1 MKNAK
6 DIEVAT
12 GTAAAGG
19 GSFVDVVSTSKNVEA
34 STTVASKIGKAATKR
49 NDRRGRASNLATN
62 GKAVRIGGGTVVEE
76 NLVLHDEQA
85 METTPSIPY
94 SPSQATATVP
104 AKAAGG
110 NAIDNQM
117 LVVESCSEDGAHLV
131 CDSGAAAAAAAL
143 VVCHNGSAT
152 TRMMPDNGVVATTVP
167 KQSIGGRALRPRQA
181 TTTLFKATPKRSG
194 PFQEVVLCDADV
206 KRIVGRRIKVFW
218 PLDSKWYYGEV
229 KAYNSARKLH
239 KIVYD
244 DKDEEWLKLQK
255 EQFKLQVLEGE
266 VFGAQ
271 LSVVATHSSDR
282 SADTQKAARV
292 SARRFKASSE
302 RGENGVPAT
311 PLTDAVL
318 VSSDGLADH
327 PDLELSSRAR
337 NLSKLL
343 GQEDVVPAAGPDA
356 PQSTEKVAAL
366 DHLATVEERMLLG
379 DSLIVGNG
387 SLDHRHTSLLSDS
400 KPGTLTED
408 QDDSSS
414 PDQQTSGRFLS
425 ERSSDD
431 GGACESAKSLT
442 CSKWDGSVEPDAV
455 LTKKQ
460 PLAANVGDVLSE
472 IKQSSGVLEEK
483 PGERLEKDEVPP
495 MTENEC
501 ADHCTP
507 DAEQMELMATHMV
520 PGFKLH
526 EVNESANSLPLSVDA
541 SVVCPPSLSDMMDGT
556 RIAQEGSVLKDMG
569 NVLVAASLPLDPHLS
584 LCVAD
589 GVVENGLSINTE
601 PISETSLPKLITIG
615 QSEDCSAFALMTSTW
630 ESKEHD
636 MVRTR
641 DKELL
646 GEVMPRQCRKRKR
659 SHPARLVADRPGI
672 VSACE
677 TWQPQ
682 ILVREDRHFT
692 KYIGTYLVHVAC
704 LISLQHYESL
714 EVSSTDIWRTIL
726 PLKLSIF
733 PVSFIDGFGRRVKQA
748 VLTDSQKEHW
758 LVPGVLANDRDLLS
772 ADEIEAKGEVSVTLD
787 KLSATKL
794 VELPDISA
802 VQTGGG
808 LADDI
813 SQEQA
818 AHMDPC
824 NRTNANE
831 KCVIEYDQAQF
842 IHSAHVDDG
851 QAVCPDVQMEI
862 TQTPSELQLGS
873 PSELDS
879 KKSEQQESVYK
890 SGLES
895 FEAVVV
901 KSHEGCSLS
910 EKQRR
915 TTDTDETLGDPA
927 DHSTTGLHI
936 SSNTPDVDIA
946 LGGKKHIESKEA
958 CAYAVVKSRF
968 SCGSRIT
975 ESGSAFARSR
985 KRAKHIPKHNM
996 ECCATVAEEKIHEM
1010 PSSDPG
1016 GMLPAKQQ
1024 KVQAESNTRD
1034 NGGSVGLSEC
1044 EVDGG
1049 MSGNGEPKQVGS
1061 ELPRVNVLKLWRCP
1075 TNKTQWRVATSP
1087 CVLERGS
1094 NLSHD
1099 SAEPLTPA
1107 PTADRKRPFVHCPE
1121 SLQSESPEENGQS
1134 IVYPED
1140 LGNFDNETSVSPT
1153 VQSLNLKGKEIWSNC
1168 DASSIQGGICIS
1180 KKRPRIGSISPVS
1193 SDDAGGSFSRADELY
1208 QHRHPMDQSDLQ
1220 GAEFANSGCNANVL
1234 IVEIDKGWR
1243 EIGAS
1248 VELQLCEGQGWM
1260 LVVSIGRES
1269 VYTHKAE
1276 QSIPSGTTNR
1286 YTHAMMWKGGKGWS
1300 LEFEDRKQ
1308 WQVFKEMHEECFQRN
1323 ARAASVRHIP
1333 IPGVTHV
1340 EDFSTKGPECQFTRP
1355 SAKYIGQVENEV
1367 ELALANTQV
1376 VYDMDSED
1384 EQWLVQVNKQ
1394 KDSADCTTTE
1404 PFVAEE
1410 TLERLMDKLEKGAF
1424 VKQQDSVELV
1434 SAEFAGELCQ
1444 GLASEEVI
1452 NLVYA
1457 YWSGKRDR
1465 KGMALVRHFQP
1476 APWEIYQK
1484 QMQMWQD
1491 QFMQLQQQSL
1501 TASKQQLLQQCR
1513 RPPLFAFCLRPRGL
1527 EARRILQ
1534 KQRSHRKQ
1542 SVNGNATR
1550 NWISVGSMDGALD
1563 SPSKRDYCAEP
1574 VNGLYLGLTS
1584 HGGPRPT
1591 EEALRAT
1598 LADPFNGYAGE
1609 ADVPGWSMP
1618 MSELGN
1624 AVISEIPQ
1632 KKFCKSKKASR
1643 KVRRLRRLAAAQES
1657 RRRAQLPSNIS
1668 TGKVPDVAVAAA
1680 IARSGAEAARARAQA
1695 LYAVADAA
1703 MHRAVVAVIAA
1714 GAFQTADQEPVKEE
1728 RMANGGASGL
1738 SFGSWRR
1745 AVPNSV
1751 SKCLNPQGLSG
1762 QQALASE
1769 VDDALLPVASWS
1781 QELGAGLGS
1790 HLLDK
1795 DALSVGTA
1803 QTGHGEGLVTTGGLG
1818 LMRNESMMAMLTM

>member
-1 MKNAK
+1 MW
-6 DIEVAT
+6 T
-12 GTAAAGG
+12 
-19 GSFVDVVSTSKNVEA
+19 
-34 STTVASKIGKAATKR
+34 
-49 NDRRGRASNLATN
+49 
-62 GKAVRIGGGTVVEE
+62 
-76 NLVLHDEQA
+76 LH
-85 METTPSIPY
+85 
-94 SPSQATATVP
+94 
-104 AKAAGG
+104 
-110 NAIDNQM
+110 
-117 LVVESCSEDGAHLV
+117 
-131 CDSGAAAAAAAL
+131 
-143 VVCHNGSAT
+143 
-152 TRMMPDNGVVATTVP
+152 
-167 KQSIGGRALRPRQA
+167 
-181 TTTLFKATPKRSG
+181 
-194 PFQEVVLCDADV
+194 
-206 KRIVGRRIKVFW
+206 
-218 PLDSKWYYGEV
+218 
-229 KAYNSARKLH
+229 ARKGLLGKGH
-239 KIVYD
+239 HSLYATD
-244 DKDEEWLKLQK
+244 
-255 EQFKLQVLEGE
+255 VL
-266 VFGAQ
+266 FFWQ
-271 LSVVATHSSDR
+271 
-282 SADTQKAARV
+282 
-292 SARRFKASSE
+292 
-302 RGENGVPAT
+302 
-311 PLTDAVL
+311 PLTI
-318 VSSDGLADH
+318 
-327 PDLELSSRAR
+327 
-337 NLSKLL
+337 
-343 GQEDVVPAAGPDA
+343 
-356 PQSTEKVAAL
+356 AL
-366 DHLATVEERMLLG
+366 
-379 DSLIVGNG
+379 
-387 SLDHRHTSLLSDS
+387 
-400 KPGTLTED
+400 
-408 QDDSSS
+408 Q
-414 PDQQTSGRFLS
+414 
-425 ERSSDD
+425 
-431 GGACESAKSLT
+431 
-442 CSKWDGSVEPDAV
+442 
-455 LTKKQ
+455 
-460 PLAANVGDVLSE
+460 
-472 IKQSSGVLEEK
+472 
-483 PGERLEKDEVPP
+483 
-495 MTENEC
+495 
-501 ADHCTP
+501 
-507 DAEQMELMATHMV
+507 
-520 PGFKLH
+520 
-526 EVNESANSLPLSVDA
+526 
-541 SVVCPPSLSDMMDGT
+541 
-556 RIAQEGSVLKDMG
+556 
-569 NVLVAASLPLDPHLS
+569 
-584 LCVAD
+584 
-589 GVVENGLSINTE
+589 
-601 PISETSLPKLITIG
+601 
-615 QSEDCSAFALMTSTW
+615 
-630 ESKEHD
+630 
-636 MVRTR
+636 
-641 DKELL
+641 
-646 GEVMPRQCRKRKR
+646 
-659 SHPARLVADRPGI
+659 
-672 VSACE
+672 
-677 TWQPQ
+677 
-682 ILVREDRHFT
+682 
-692 KYIGTYLVHVAC
+692 
-704 LISLQHYESL
+704 
-714 EVSSTDIWRTIL
+714 
-726 PLKLSIF
+726 
-733 PVSFIDGFGRRVKQA
+733 
-748 VLTDSQKEHW
+748 
-758 LVPGVLANDRDLLS
+758 
-772 ADEIEAKGEVSVTLD
+772 
-787 KLSATKL
+787 
-794 VELPDISA
+794 
-802 VQTGGG
+802 
-808 LADDI
+808 
-813 SQEQA
+813 
-818 AHMDPC
+818 
-824 NRTNANE
+824 
-831 KCVIEYDQAQF
+831 
-842 IHSAHVDDG
+842 VDDG
-851 QAVCPDVQMEI
+851 QAVCPDVRMEI

-910 EKQRR
+910 EKQRQ

-1465 KGMALVRHFQP
+1465 KGMALVRHFQV
-1476 APWEIYQK
+1476 
-1484 QMQMWQD
+1484 
-1491 QFMQLQQQSL
+1491 FLC
-1501 TASKQQLLQQCR
+1501 LL
-1513 RPPLFAFCLRPRGL
+1513 
-1527 EARRILQ
+1527 E
-1534 KQRSHRKQ
+1534 
-1542 SVNGNATR
+1542 TM
-1550 NWISVGSMDGALD
+1550 ISV
-1563 SPSKRDYCAEP
+1563 
-1574 VNGLYLGLTS
+1574 
-1584 HGGPRPT
+1584 
-1591 EEALRAT
+1591 
-1598 LADPFNGYAGE
+1598 F
-1609 ADVPGWSMP
+1609 
-1618 MSELGN
+1618 
-1624 AVISEIPQ
+1624 
-1632 KKFCKSKKASR
+1632 
-1643 KVRRLRRLAAAQES
+1643 
-1657 RRRAQLPSNIS
+1657 
-1668 TGKVPDVAVAAA
+1668 
-1680 IARSGAEAARARAQA
+1680 
-1695 LYAVADAA
+1695 
-1703 MHRAVVAVIAA
+1703 
-1714 GAFQTADQEPVKEE
+1714 
-1728 RMANGGASGL
+1728 
-1738 SFGSWRR
+1738 
-1745 AVPNSV
+1745 
-1751 SKCLNPQGLSG
+1751 
-1762 QQALASE
+1762 
-1769 VDDALLPVASWS
+1769 
-1781 QELGAGLGS
+1781 S
-1790 HLLDK
+1790 HLCC
-1795 DALSVGTA
+1795 
-1803 QTGHGEGLVTTGGLG
+1803 
-1818 LMRNESMMAMLTM
+1818 

>member
-1 MKNAK
+1 MSRRSRERRAMKNAK
-6 DIEVAT
+6 DIEVAA

-34 STTVASKIGKAATKR
+34 STTVASKIGKAAAKR

-62 GKAVRIGGGTVVEE
+62 GKAVRIGGGTVVGE

-117 LVVESCSEDGAHLV
+117 LVGESCSEDGAHLV

-271 LSVVATHSSDR
+271 LSVVATHSSD
-282 SADTQKAARV
+282 
-292 SARRFKASSE
+292 
-302 RGENGVPAT
+302 
-311 PLTDAVL
+311 
-318 VSSDGLADH
+318 
-327 PDLELSSRAR
+327 
-337 NLSKLL
+337 
-343 GQEDVVPAAGPDA
+343 
-356 PQSTEKVAAL
+356 
-366 DHLATVEERMLLG
+366 
-379 DSLIVGNG
+379 
-387 SLDHRHTSLLSDS
+387 
-400 KPGTLTED
+400 
-408 QDDSSS
+408 
-414 PDQQTSGRFLS
+414 
-425 ERSSDD
+425 
-431 GGACESAKSLT
+431 
-442 CSKWDGSVEPDAV
+442 
-455 LTKKQ
+455 
-460 PLAANVGDVLSE
+460 VLSE

-483 PGERLEKDEVPP
+483 PGKRLEKEEVPP
-495 MTENEC
+495 TTENEC

-507 DAEQMELMATHMV
+507 DAEQMELMDTHMV

-556 RIAQEGSVLKDMG
+556 RISQEGSVLKDMG

-584 LCVAD
+584 LCMAD
-589 GVVENGLSINTE
+589 GVVENGLSINTK
-601 PISETSLPKLITIG
+601 PSSETSLPKLITIG

-659 SHPARLVADRPGI
+659 SHPARLVVDRPGI
-672 VSACE
+672 VSTCE

-682 ILVREDRHFT
+682 VLVREDRHFT

-704 LISLQHYESL
+704 LISLQHYVSL

-748 VLTDSQKEHW
+748 VLTDSHSQKEHW

-772 ADEIEAKGEVSVTLD
+772 A
-787 KLSATKL
+787 
-794 VELPDISA
+794 
-802 VQTGGG
+802 
-808 LADDI
+808 
-813 SQEQA
+813 
-818 AHMDPC
+818 
-824 NRTNANE
+824 
-831 KCVIEYDQAQF
+831 
-842 IHSAHVDDG
+842 
-851 QAVCPDVQMEI
+851 
-862 TQTPSELQLGS
+862 ELQLGS

-1180 KKRPRIGSISPVS
+1180 KMRPRIGSISPVS

-1394 KDSADCTTTE
+1394 KDSADCTTSE

-1542 SVNGNATR
+1542 SVNGSATR
-1550 NWISVGSMDGALD
+1550 NWISVSSMDGALD

-1803 QTGHGEGLVTTGGLG
+1803 QPGHGEGLVTTGGLG

>member
-1 MKNAK
+1 MSRRSRERRAMKNAK

-34 STTVASKIGKAATKR
+34 STTVASKIGKAAAKR

-62 GKAVRIGGGTVVEE
+62 GKA
-76 NLVLHDEQA
+76 
-85 METTPSIPY
+85 
-94 SPSQATATVP
+94 
-104 AKAAGG
+104 
-110 NAIDNQM
+110 
-117 LVVESCSEDGAHLV
+117 
-131 CDSGAAAAAAAL
+131 
-143 VVCHNGSAT
+143 
-152 TRMMPDNGVVATTVP
+152 
-167 KQSIGGRALRPRQA
+167 SIGGRALRPRQA

-194 PFQEVVLCDADV
+194 PFQEVMLCDADV

-266 VFGAQ
+266 
-271 LSVVATHSSDR
+271 
-282 SADTQKAARV
+282 
-292 SARRFKASSE
+292 
-302 RGENGVPAT
+302 
-311 PLTDAVL
+311 
-318 VSSDGLADH
+318 
-327 PDLELSSRAR
+327 
-337 NLSKLL
+337 
-343 GQEDVVPAAGPDA
+343 
-356 PQSTEKVAAL
+356 
-366 DHLATVEERMLLG
+366 
-379 DSLIVGNG
+379 
-387 SLDHRHTSLLSDS
+387 
-400 KPGTLTED
+400 
-408 QDDSSS
+408 
-414 PDQQTSGRFLS
+414 TSGRFLS

-460 PLAANVGDVLSE
+460 PLAANVGDVFSE

-483 PGERLEKDEVPP
+483 LGERLEKEEVPP
-495 MTENEC
+495 TTENEC

-520 PGFKLH
+520 PGFTLH
-526 EVNESANSLPLSVDA
+526 EVNESANSFPLLVDA
-541 SVVCPPSLSDMMDGT
+541 SVVCLPSLSDMMDGT
-556 RIAQEGSVLKDMG
+556 RISQEGSVLKDMG
-569 NVLVAASLPLDPHLS
+569 NVHVAASLPLDPHLS
-584 LCVAD
+584 LCMAD
-589 GVVENGLSINTE
+589 GVVENGLSINTK
-601 PISETSLPKLITIG
+601 PSSETSLPKLITIG

-636 MVRTR
+636 MVRTT
-641 DKELL
+641 DK
-646 GEVMPRQCRKRKR
+646 
-659 SHPARLVADRPGI
+659 
-672 VSACE
+672 
-677 TWQPQ
+677 
-682 ILVREDRHFT
+682 
-692 KYIGTYLVHVAC
+692 
-704 LISLQHYESL
+704 ESL
-714 EVSSTDIWRTIL
+714 ERDCWGRVIILCMLQMCFFWQPLTI
-726 PLKLSIF
+726 PL
-733 PVSFIDGFGRRVKQA
+733 Q
-748 VLTDSQKEHW
+748 
-758 LVPGVLANDRDLLS
+758 
-772 ADEIEAKGEVSVTLD
+772 
-787 KLSATKL
+787 
-794 VELPDISA
+794 
-802 VQTGGG
+802 
-808 LADDI
+808 
-813 SQEQA
+813 
-818 AHMDPC
+818 
-824 NRTNANE
+824 
-831 KCVIEYDQAQF
+831 
-842 IHSAHVDDG
+842 VDDG
-851 QAVCPDVQMEI
+851 QAVCPDVPMEI

-879 KKSEQQESVYK
+879 KKSEQQESVHK
-890 SGLES
+890 SGPES
-895 FEAVVV
+895 FEAVAV
-901 KSHEGCSLS
+901 KCHEVCSMS

-915 TTDTDETLGDPA
+915 TTDTDATPGDPA

-946 LGGKKHIESKEA
+946 LGGKKHIESKEV

-985 KRAKHIPKHNM
+985 KRAKHIPKHNV
-996 ECCATVAEEKIHEM
+996 ECCATVAEEKINEM

-1234 IVEIDKGWR
+1234 IVEIDRGWR

-1340 EDFSTKGPECQFTRP
+1340 EDFSAKGPECQFTRP
-1355 SAKYIGQVENEV
+1355 SAKYIGQAENEV

-1384 EQWLVQVNKQ
+1384 EHWLVQVNKQ
-1394 KDSADCTTTE
+1394 KDSADCTTSE

-1484 QMQMWQD
+1484 QMQVWQD

-1542 SVNGNATR
+1542 SVNGTATR

-1728 RMANGGASGL
+1728 RMANGGGSGL

-1745 AVPNSV
+1745 AVSNSV

-1795 DALSVGTA
+1795 DALSAGTA

>member
-1 MKNAK
+1 MSRRSRERRAMKNAK

-414 PDQQTSGRFLS
+414 PDQQTS
-425 ERSSDD
+425 
-431 GGACESAKSLT
+431 
-442 CSKWDGSVEPDAV
+442 
-455 LTKKQ
+455 
-460 PLAANVGDVLSE
+460 GDVLSE

>member
-1 MKNAK
+1 MSRRSRERRAMKNAK
-6 DIEVAT
+6 DIEVAA

-34 STTVASKIGKAATKR
+34 STTVASKIGKAAAKR

-62 GKAVRIGGGTVVEE
+62 GKAVRIGGGTVVGE

-117 LVVESCSEDGAHLV
+117 LVGESCSEDGAHLV

-311 PLTDAVL
+311 RLTDAVL

-414 PDQQTSGRFLS
+414 PDQQTSG
-425 ERSSDD
+425 
-431 GGACESAKSLT
+431 
-442 CSKWDGSVEPDAV
+442 
-455 LTKKQ
+455 
-460 PLAANVGDVLSE
+460 DVLSE

-483 PGERLEKDEVPP
+483 PGKRLEKEEVPP
-495 MTENEC
+495 TTENEC

-507 DAEQMELMATHMV
+507 DAEQMELMDTHMV

-556 RIAQEGSVLKDMG
+556 RISQEGSVLKDMG

-584 LCVAD
+584 LCMAD
-589 GVVENGLSINTE
+589 GVVENGLSINTK
-601 PISETSLPKLITIG
+601 PSSETSLPKLITIG

-659 SHPARLVADRPGI
+659 SHPARLVVDRPGI
-672 VSACE
+672 VSTCE

-682 ILVREDRHFT
+682 VLVREDRHFT

-704 LISLQHYESL
+704 LISLQHYVSL
-714 EVSSTDIWRTIL
+714 EVSSTDIWRTLL

-772 ADEIEAKGEVSVTLD
+772 A
-787 KLSATKL
+787 
-794 VELPDISA
+794 
-802 VQTGGG
+802 
-808 LADDI
+808 
-813 SQEQA
+813 
-818 AHMDPC
+818 
-824 NRTNANE
+824 
-831 KCVIEYDQAQF
+831 
-842 IHSAHVDDG
+842 
-851 QAVCPDVQMEI
+851 
-862 TQTPSELQLGS
+862 ELQLGS

-1394 KDSADCTTTE
+1394 KDSADCTTSE

-1410 TLERLMDKLEKGAF
+1410 TLERLMDKLEKGTF

-1542 SVNGNATR
+1542 SVNGSATR
-1550 NWISVGSMDGALD
+1550 NWISVSSMDGALD

-1803 QTGHGEGLVTTGGLG
+1803 QPGHGEGLVTTGGLG